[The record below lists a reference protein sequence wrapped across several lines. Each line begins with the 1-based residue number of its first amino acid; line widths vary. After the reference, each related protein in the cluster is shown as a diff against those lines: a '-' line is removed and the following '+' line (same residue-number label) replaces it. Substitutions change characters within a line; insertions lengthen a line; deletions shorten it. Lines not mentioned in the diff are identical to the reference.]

1 MSLNYINKAHEQL
14 AELDESFSINEDSL
28 EESPTL
34 KLVENIRQ
42 FEDSHF
48 LSPLQVHPQKSAL
61 SEISNENVKMPH
73 ADSESGACFALP
85 LYFRSISK
93 HPMINEKEERS
104 LVTKIKKREQEC
116 RKMVIQWKQLLN
128 NALPGIFSVRC
139 KKDINKESHLLIGA
153 FNLFDDLIARE
164 KERTQI
170 CRALKKQVL
179 TPGPAQV
186 LQEKLYKIEAEISK
200 NIAKISLS
208 KPIINKIIKALRN
221 LASREKDTKRQQ
233 KVEKEL
239 GRILEEIGQR
249 TKEMKLLKN
258 ELIQA
263 NLRLVISIAKKYAT
277 YGLALSDLIQEGN
290 LGLIRAVDTY
300 DYRKGYRLATYA
312 TWWIRQ
318 TIIRALD
325 CQSRTVRSPVYINEK
340 VNQIVKVSN
349 QLLREYKR
357 EPTLEEIAEELKAPL
372 ESIEKVMESVKR
384 SISLDTPVSEKGEG
398 LINAI
403 LDYEAR
409 SPLDMA
415 ISSDLSHIID
425 EILSD
430 LTSREK
436 EIIKLRFGIGKKKDY
451 CLEEIGD
458 KFNLSRE
465 RIRQIVEEGLSKVK
479 SSTSYITLKDFI
491 EN

>member
-1 MSLNYINKAHEQL
+1 MSLDYINKEYGQL

-48 LSPLQVHPQKSAL
+48 LSPLQVHPQKSAV
-61 SEISNENVKMPH
+61 SEISNENVKMVH
-73 ADSESGACFALP
+73 ADSESGACSALP

-116 RKMVIQWKQLLN
+116 KNMVIQWKQLLN
-128 NALPGIFSVRC
+128 NALPGIFPVRC

-179 TPGPAQV
+179 TPGPAQA
-186 LQEKLYKIEAEISK
+186 LQEKLYRIEAEISK

-208 KPIINKIIKALRN
+208 KPIINKIIRALRN
-221 LASREKDTKRQQ
+221 LASRKKDTKRQQ

-249 TKEMKLLKN
+249 TKEIKVLKN

-349 QLLREYKR
+349 QLLRECKR

-384 SISLDTPVSEKGEG
+384 SISLDTPVAEKGEG
-398 LINAI
+398 LINVI

-465 RIRQIVEEGLSKVK
+465 RIRQIVEEGLRKVK
-479 SSTSYITLKDFI
+479 SSANYITLKDFM
-491 EN
+491 EQ